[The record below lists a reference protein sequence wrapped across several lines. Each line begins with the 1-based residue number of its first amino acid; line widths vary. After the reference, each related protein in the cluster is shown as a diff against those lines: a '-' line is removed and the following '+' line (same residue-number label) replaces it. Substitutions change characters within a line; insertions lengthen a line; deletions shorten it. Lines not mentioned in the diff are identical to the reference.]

1 MADRPLAANLKYP
14 WQEALID
21 ALGEVEPKSL
31 PDKIRLAE
39 RSLSERLVQD
49 PTDPDERL
57 ALRGAVI
64 ALECL
69 RQYGQMLKASACR
82 M

>member
-1 MADRPLAANLKYP
+1 MTDRPRLAPNLKYP
-14 WQEALID
+14 WQEAVLD
-21 ALGEVEPKSL
+21 ALRQDEPKGL
-31 PDKIRLAE
+31 PDKIKAAE

-69 RQYGQMLKASACR
+69 RHATMDKC
-82 M
+82 